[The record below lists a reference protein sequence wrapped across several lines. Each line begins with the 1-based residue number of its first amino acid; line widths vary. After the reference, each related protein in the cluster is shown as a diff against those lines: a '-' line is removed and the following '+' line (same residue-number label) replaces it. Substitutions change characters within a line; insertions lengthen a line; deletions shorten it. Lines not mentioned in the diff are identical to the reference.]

1 MSAKTYQ
8 IRARVGT
15 AGPRRARNP
24 LRLRDGAAPVVATD
38 YRPVPSLP
46 VLHAWRESSS
56 TSCCRAAFARYCFV
70 I

>member
-24 LRLRDGAAPVVATD
+24 LRLRDGAARVVATD

-46 VLHAWRESSS
+46 VLHGKQQSAVRRGGS
-56 TSCCRAAFARYCFV
+56 V
-70 I
+70 PVG